1 MGEKREEGGG
11 SGRLAVSQEK
21 EEEKEDKG
29 ERLWMSGR
37 KWQWFFKSWIFF
49 HGRIG
54 SCVERE
60 LPCRNSRLS
69 DFSV

>member
-1 MGEKREEGGG
+1 MRDKREEGGG

-21 EEEKEDKG
+21 EEEKEEENEEKG
-29 ERLWMSGR
+29 GRLWMSGR

-54 SCVERE
+54 SCV
-60 LPCRNSRLS
+60 
-69 DFSV
+69 